1 MNEYFWKKDGI
12 EVEDDGS
19 NGTADGSNG
28 TAAKGL
34 SVEKKVQGGDFTGAG
49 AAASKIKQLL
59 KKLPISPK
67 TVRRV
72 AIASYEA
79 EINVVAHTDGG
90 KVTAFVSPENVKVV
104 IADDGPGIPDIEQA
118 MVPGY
123 TTASD
128 EVREM
133 GFGAG
138 LGLPNIKNNVDVL
151 KITSEVGKGTTVIFY
166 IFFNSG
172 K

>member
-1 MNEYFWKKDGI
+1 LNEYFWKKDGI
-12 EVEDDGS
+12 EIEDDGS
-19 NGTADGSNG
+19 NGTAE
-28 TAAKGL
+28 KGL
-34 SVEKKVQGGDFTGAG
+34 SVEKKVKGGDFTGAG

-79 EINVVAHTDGG
+79 EINVVAHADGG
-90 KVTAFVSPENVKVV
+90 KIIAFVSPDNVKVV

-123 TTASD
+123 STASE

-151 KITSEVGKGTTVIFY
+151 KITSEEGEGTTVIFY
-166 IFFNSG
+166 IFFNSDQ
-172 K
+172 

>member
-12 EVEDDGS
+12 ELED
-19 NGTADGSNG
+19 DGSNG

-34 SVEKKVQGGDFTGAG
+34 SVEKRVKGGDFTGAG

-59 KKLPISPK
+59 KKLPISPQ

-79 EINVVAHTDGG
+79 EINVVAHADGG
-90 KVTAFVSPENVKVV
+90 KIIAFVSPDNIKVV

-123 TTASD
+123 STASE

-138 LGLPNIKNNVDVL
+138 LGLPNIKNNVDML
-151 KITSEVGKGTTVIFY
+151 KIMSEAGKGTTVIFY
-166 IFFNSG
+166 IFFNAG
-172 K
+172 Q

>member
-1 MNEYFWKKDGI
+1 LKEYFWKKDGI

-19 NGTADGSNG
+19 NGTA
-28 TAAKGL
+28 AKGL
-34 SVEKKVQGGDFTGAG
+34 SVEERVKGGDFTGAG

-59 KKLPISPK
+59 KKLPISPQ

-79 EINVVAHTDGG
+79 EINVVAHADGG
-90 KVTAFVSPENVKVV
+90 NIIAFVSPDNVKVV
-104 IADDGPGIPDIEQA
+104 IADEGPGIPDIEQA

-123 TTASD
+123 STASE

-151 KITSEVGKGTTVIFY
+151 RINSEEGKGTTVIFY
-166 IFFNSG
+166 IFFNAG
-172 K
+172 P

>member
-1 MNEYFWKKDGI
+1 LKEYFWKKDGI
-12 EVEDDGS
+12 EIDNDGS
-19 NGTADGSNG
+19 NGTAE
-28 TAAKGL
+28 KGL
-34 SVEKKVQGGDFTGAG
+34 SVEKEVKGGDFTGAG

-67 TVRRV
+67 TIRRV

-79 EINVVAHTDGG
+79 EINVVAHAHGG
-90 KVTAFVSPENVKVV
+90 KVAAFVSPDRVKII
-104 IADDGPGIPDIEQA
+104 IADEGPGIPDIEQA
-118 MVPGY
+118 MIPGY
-123 TTASD
+123 STASE

-172 K
+172 Q

>member
-1 MNEYFWKKDGI
+1 MEEYFWKKDGVKF
-12 EVEDDGS
+12 EGDGS
-19 NGTADGSNG
+19 NGTAE
-28 TAAKGL
+28 KGL
-34 SVEKKVQGGDFTGAG
+34 SVEKEVKGGDFTGAG

-79 EINVVAHTDGG
+79 EINVVAHAHNG
-90 KVTAFVSPENVKVV
+90 KVAAFVSPDKIKIVV
-104 IADDGPGIPDIEQA
+104 ADEGPGIPDIEQA

-123 TTASD
+123 STASE

-151 KITSEVGKGTTVIFY
+151 RITSEMGKGTTVIFF
-166 IFFNSG
+166 ILFNSG
-172 K
+172 P

>member
-1 MNEYFWKKDGI
+1 MDEYFWVKDD
-12 EVEDDGS
+12 VEFSGDGA
-19 NGTADGSNG
+19 GGDE
-28 TAAKGL
+28 KGL
-34 SVEKKVQGGDFTGAG
+34 SVEREIKGGDFTGAG
-49 AAASKIKQLL
+49 AAAGKIKQLL

-79 EINVVAHTDGG
+79 EVNIVAHADKGR
-90 KVTAFVSPENVKVV
+90 VTAFVSPDRIKVIV
-104 IADDGPGIPDIEQA
+104 ADEGPGIPDIEQA

-123 TTASD
+123 STASE

-138 LGLPNIKNNVDVL
+138 LGLPNIKSNVDVL
-151 KITSEVGKGTTVIFY
+151 KITSEVGKGTTLIFY
-166 IFFNSG
+166 IFFDSER
-172 K
+172 

>member
-1 MNEYFWKKDGI
+1 LEEYFWKKDGI
-12 EVEDDGS
+12 KFDGDGS
-19 NGTADGSNG
+19 NGTAE
-28 TAAKGL
+28 KGL
-34 SVEKKVQGGDFTGAG
+34 SVEKEVKGGDFTGAG

-79 EINVVAHTDGG
+79 EINVVAHAHNG
-90 KVTAFVSPENVKVV
+90 KVAAFVSPDKIKIVV
-104 IADDGPGIPDIEQA
+104 ADEGPGIPDIEQA

-123 TTASD
+123 STASE

-151 KITSEVGKGTTVIFY
+151 RIISEVGKGTTVIFF
-166 IFFNSG
+166 ILFNSG
-172 K
+172 P